1 MAVIIRL
8 ARLGAKRKPHHKI
21 VVIEQ
26 HRPRDGR
33 FIEEIGYYDPSK
45 EPALVEVKEDRAL
58 YWLSVGAKPTP
69 TVKSIFKNKKIPL
82 NIKRGQDL
90 KPKAN

>member
-45 EPALVEVKEDRAL
+45 EPALVEVKEDRAMH
-58 YWLSVGAKPTP
+58 WLSVGAKPTP

-82 NIKRGQDL
+82 KVKKGG
-90 KPKAN
+90 K

>member
-45 EPALVEVKEDRAL
+45 NPALVEVNEDRAM
-58 YWLSVGAKPTP
+58 YWISVGAKPSP

-82 NIKRGQDL
+82 KVRRGQDV
-90 KPKAN
+90 KNKSK

>member
-1 MAVIIRL
+1 VAVIIRL

-45 EPALVEVKEDRAL
+45 KPALVEVKEDRAL
-58 YWLSVGAKPTP
+58 HWISVGAKPTP

-82 NIKRGQDL
+82 KIKKGG
-90 KPKAN
+90 K

>member
-8 ARLGAKRKPHHKI
+8 SRLGTKGKPHHKI

-33 FIEEIGYYDPSK
+33 FIEEIGYYNASLKPAMVEIK
-45 EPALVEVKEDRAL
+45 EERAL
-58 YWLSVGAKPTP
+58 YWISVGAKPTG
-69 TVKSIFKNKKIPL
+69 TVKRILKNKIISLQGK
-82 NIKRGQDL
+82 KET
-90 KPKAN
+90 K